1 MGIQRIGTGARMSE
15 AVVYNGI
22 CWLAGQVADDA
33 SQDIVGQTRQ
43 VLGAIDALLA
53 QAGTSKAHLLA
64 AQIFLTDM
72 ADFAGMNAVWD
83 EWIKDDGKPARAT
96 VEAALARPGWKV
108 EIVVTAAVPP
118 G

>member
-1 MGIQRIGTGARMSE
+1 
-15 AVVYNGI
+15 
-22 CWLAGQVADDA
+22 
-33 SQDIVGQTRQ
+33 
-43 VLGAIDALLA
+43 
-53 QAGTSKAHLLA
+53 
-64 AQIFLTDM
+64 M

-83 EWIKDDGKPARAT
+83 EWIKDAGKPARAT